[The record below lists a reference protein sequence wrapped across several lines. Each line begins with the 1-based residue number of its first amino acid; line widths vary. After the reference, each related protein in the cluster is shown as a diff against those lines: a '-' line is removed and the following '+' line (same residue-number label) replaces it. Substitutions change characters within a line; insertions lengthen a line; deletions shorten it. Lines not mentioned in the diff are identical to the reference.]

1 VSPAVEQLVIDPA
14 KLKQVL
20 YNYLS
25 NAIKFTQEEGHIAV
39 RAQPEGAN
47 YFRLEVEDTGIGIGA
62 EDFSKLFVEFQ
73 QLEGAT
79 TKRHQGTGLGLALT
93 KKIVE
98 AQGGRVGAQS
108 ILGRGSTFY
117 AILPRNSRQME
128 GSTVLD
134 PIRGMH
140 AQDGSNVLVIED
152 NEADRH
158 WLAKVLGEAGYIVD
172 SAATGAE
179 GVAKARAS
187 RFRAII
193 LDLILPDMGG
203 WEVLHAI
210 RAGGP
215 NQQTV
220 VIVATVVAEKEV
232 AKGFSV
238 QDFLVKPIAPESLLE
253 ALKNARVDASGIKK
267 KILVVDDDPNTLKMA
282 KAALQAGGYE
292 AVCHESA
299 ESGLQAAAES
309 KFNAVVLDLVM
320 PEIDG
325 FEFLTRFRELSTCK
339 ETPVFV
345 WTSKDITAHDL
356 HRLRNSAQSIAVKS
370 GFSIEAVLQELQR
383 YVGPTGESQKSHPAE
398 TREL

>member
-1 VSPAVEQLVIDPA
+1 
-14 KLKQVL
+14 
-20 YNYLS
+20 
-25 NAIKFTQEEGHIAV
+25 
-39 RAQPEGAN
+39 
-47 YFRLEVEDTGIGIGA
+47 
-62 EDFSKLFVEFQ
+62 
-73 QLEGAT
+73 
-79 TKRHQGTGLGLALT
+79 
-93 KKIVE
+93 
-98 AQGGRVGAQS
+98 
-108 ILGRGSTFY
+108 
-117 AILPRNSRQME
+117 
-128 GSTVLD
+128 LD
-134 PIRGMH
+134 PMRGIH

-172 SAATGAE
+172 SVATGAE
-179 GVAKARAS
+179 GIAKARAN
-187 RFRAII
+187 RFKAII
-193 LDLILPDMGG
+193 LDLILPEMGG

-215 NQQTV
+215 NQHTV

-292 AVCHESA
+292 AVCHASA
-299 ESGLQAAAES
+299 ESGLQAAAEA

-320 PEIDG
+320 TEIDG

-339 ETPVFV
+339 ETPVVV
-345 WTSKDITAHDL
+345 WTSKDITAYDL
-356 HRLRNSAQSIAVKS
+356 KRLRNSAQSIAVKS

-383 YVGPTGESQKSHPAE
+383 YVGPAGESHKSRPPE